1 MNHDPRGL
9 SEHLAWMRQRN
20 LRDATIRHRAYDIR
34 RLARF
39 LQAEPFDATDDDL
52 HQWRASLVKSPAAVY
67 REISYV
73 QQFYRWGVDYEWISR
88 DPSRRLIKP
97 RLGRRLPRPMGE
109 VDLLI
114 AIHNAP
120 ERIRPWLILAA
131 FEGLRARE
139 IAYLRREDVLDTA
152 DPPMIHVSTL
162 AGKGGRER
170 LVPLS
175 ALTIEELH
183 RAGMPRSGWMFTRR
197 DDQPGSVSPGQVSR
211 LCSEHLKA
219 VGASGTLHGLRHRF
233 ATVAYDQSHDLRV
246 VQELLGHAD
255 PANTAPYVGWS
266 HSAAVEVVV
275 KVGQSLNLS
284 AKRLTVV

>member
-9 SEHLAWMRQRN
+9 DEHLAWMRQRN

-34 RLARF
+34 RLARH
-39 LQAEPFDATDDDL
+39 LDSEPLDATDADL
-52 HQWRASLVKSPAAVY
+52 HTWRASLIKSPAAVY
-67 REISYV
+67 REISYI
-73 QQFYRWGVDYEWISR
+73 QQFYRWALDYNWIDA

-109 VDLLI
+109 IDLLI

-120 ERIRPWLILAA
+120 ARIRPWLILAA

-139 IAYLRREDVLDTA
+139 IAYLRREDVLDSN
-152 DPPMIHVSTL
+152 DPPMIHVSAL

-175 ALTIEELH
+175 ALAVDELR
-183 RAGMPRSGWMFTRR
+183 RAGMPRSGWLFTRR
-197 DDQPGSVSPGQVSR
+197 DEQPGPVSPGQVSR

-233 ATVAYDQSHDLRV
+233 ATVAYDVSRDLRV
-246 VQELLGHAD
+246 VQELLGHAN

-266 HSAAVEVVV
+266 RSAAVDVVV
-275 KVGQSLNLS
+275 KVGESLNLS
-284 AKRLTVV
+284 ANRLTVA